1 MRRASRA
8 VIRCSYG
15 LLMLV
20 LAGVFLGAAPA
31 QAQQQDPYGD
41 NSDEW
46 WARLEQQLTQ
56 SINSPIRDVRV
67 RALQDL
73 FYFTTNHPDRVDFH
87 EAIPGVMDMYAWEK
101 QQQYRVLALMTLQNV
116 ADDATMD
123 QLNEMVKSESS
134 PYVRDVTLAALAEH
148 RRML

>member
-1 MRRASRA
+1 MLA
-8 VIRCSYG
+8 V
-15 LLMLV
+15 
-20 LAGVFLGAAPA
+20 AWVFLGAAPI

-46 WARLEQQLTQ
+46 WTRLEQQLTQ
-56 SINSPIRDVRV
+56 SINSPNRNIRI

-73 FYFTTNHPDRVDFH
+73 FYFTTNHPERVDFR
-87 EAIPGVMDMYAWEK
+87 EAIPGLMDMYAWEK

-116 ADDATMD
+116 ADEATMNR
-123 QLNEMVKSESS
+123 LHEMVKSETS